1 MQLCGK
7 RDSGYL
13 YRQLDVKHAMP
24 VPTTPLYFRIQEMLR
39 SQIASGAL
47 ADGEQLPSETALA
60 ENFDTTRGTVRQ
72 ALAQLTFE
80 GLITRR
86 AGLGTF
92 VADRRIE
99 SRIEAQPLRSFEEQ
113 MEERGVHVDFRVL
126 GFDREQASVAVATS
140 LAIPSGSSVYR
151 LRRLRLVRGEILGME
166 DRSMPER
173 IGGAIPAS
181 ALVTRPATI
190 MVEAALGTPLGGMSV
205 SVGAM
210 AAQAETARVLGIRR
224 GSPVLVRSHTFFDQS
239 AKPVLTGESI
249 YCGDKYRFTYRYG
262 QGLP

>member
-1 MQLCGK
+1 
-7 RDSGYL
+7 
-13 YRQLDVKHAMP
+13 MP

-39 SQIASGAL
+39 SQIASGML
-47 ADGEQLPSETALA
+47 AKGEQVPSETELA
-60 ENFDTTRGTVRQ
+60 DSFDTTRTTVRQ

-80 GLITRR
+80 GLIIRR
-86 AGLGTF
+86 PGLGTF
-92 VADRRIE
+92 VAERPIE
-99 SRIEAQPLRSFEEQ
+99 SRMEAQPLRSFEEQ

-126 GFDREQASVAVATS
+126 GFDREPASAAVAAS
-140 LAIPSGSSVYR
+140 LVISPGTTVYR
-151 LRRLRLVRGEILGME
+151 LRRLRLVQGEILGLE

-173 IGGAIPAS
+173 IGSGIPAS

-190 MVEAALGTPLGGMSV
+190 MVEAALGTPLGGTTV

-210 AAQAETARVLGIRR
+210 AAQAETARILGIRR